1 MNLFNIYNMIKRFE
15 SFGGMDYI
23 LNTTKEVMYDLPDG
37 YTSNVY
43 VEDERLDVEIMSDTP
58 FENKSEHISLLEGKV
73 EQVTERLC
81 NIIRLC
87 EGDGLRPYV
96 VVILY
101 AKQYPFANNANMH
114 LVDQKTVSFKSDE
127 DVETKLER
135 LLDDVEALIS
145 IRMAFSLPKRV
156 SSLQEL
162 PNGPEATQTQRVLNI
177 LKTLYPI
184 VDLNINIPFV
194 SGSNSVKFIKLF
206 SDNST
211 INLTYMSLGD
221 VRQRIKNDLQ
231 ELDVEDIDATDAS
244 INKAIKIYLSSF
256 EK

>member
-1 MNLFNIYNMIKRFE
+1 MIKRFE

-23 LNTTKEVMYDLPDG
+23 LKTTKEVMYDLPDG

-43 VEDERLDVEIMSDTP
+43 VEGERLDVEIMSDTP

-81 NIIRLC
+81 NVIRLC
-87 EGDGLRPYV
+87 EGDGLKPYI

-127 DVETKLER
+127 DAETKLER

-156 SSLQEL
+156 SSFQEL

>member
-1 MNLFNIYNMIKRFE
+1 MIKRFE
-15 SFGGMDYI
+15 SFVGMDYI
-23 LNTTKEVMYDLPDG
+23 LKTTKEVMYDLPDG

-43 VEDERLDVEIMSDTP
+43 VEGERLDVEIMSDTP

-81 NIIRLC
+81 NVIRLC
-87 EGDGLRPYV
+87 EGDGLKPYV
-96 VVILY
+96 TVILY
-101 AKQYPFANNANMH
+101 AKQYSFANNANMH

-156 SSLQEL
+156 SSFQEL
-162 PNGPEATQTQRVLNI
+162 PNGPDATQTQRVLNI

-184 VDLNINIPFV
+184 VERTAIFDESTTMKMLRLYTGESSVNLHFTSMGDARTRLLRDLE
-194 SGSNSVKFIKLF
+194 
-206 SDNST
+206 
-211 INLTYMSLGD
+211 
-221 VRQRIKNDLQ
+221 
-231 ELDVEDIDATDAS
+231 ELDVEDLVESVDS
-244 INKAIKIYLSSF
+244 INMAI
-256 EK
+256 

>member
-1 MNLFNIYNMIKRFE
+1 MIKRFE

-23 LNTTKEVMYDLPDG
+23 LKTTKEVMYDLPDG

-43 VEDERLDVEIMSDTP
+43 VEGERLDVEIMSDTP

-81 NIIRLC
+81 NVIRLC
-87 EGDGLRPYV
+87 EGDGLKPYV
-96 VVILY
+96 TVILY
-101 AKQYPFANNANMH
+101 AKQYSFANNANMH
-114 LVDQKTVSFKSDE
+114 LVDQKTVGFKSDE

-156 SSLQEL
+156 SSFQEL

>member
-1 MNLFNIYNMIKRFE
+1 MIKSFE
-15 SFGGMDYI
+15 SFGGMDYL
-23 LNTTKEVMYDLPDG
+23 LNTTKEVMYELPDG

-43 VEDERLDVEIMSDTP
+43 VEGERLDVEIMSDTP
-58 FENKSEHISLLEGKV
+58 FENKSEHINLLEGKV
-73 EQVTERLC
+73 EQVAERL
-81 NIIRLC
+81 NNVIRLC
-87 EGDGLRPYV
+87 EEDGLKPYV
-96 VVILY
+96 AVILY
-101 AKQYPFANNANMH
+101 AKQYPFTNNANMH

-156 SSLQEL
+156 STFQEL
-162 PNGPEATQTQRVLNI
+162 PNGPDATQTQRVLNI

-184 VDLNINIPFV
+184 VDQNTKIPF
-194 SGSNSVKFIKLF
+194 GSESHSVKFLKLF

-231 ELDVEDIDATDAS
+231 DVEDIDATDAS
-244 INKAIKIYLSSF
+244 INKAIKIYLSNSEI

>member
-1 MNLFNIYNMIKRFE
+1 MIKRFE

-23 LNTTKEVMYDLPDG
+23 LKTTKEVMYDLPDG

-43 VEDERLDVEIMSDTP
+43 VEGERLDVEIMSDTP
-58 FENKSEHISLLEGKV
+58 FENKSEYISLIEGKV

-81 NIIRLC
+81 NVIRLC
-87 EGDGLRPYV
+87 EGDGLKPYV
-96 VVILY
+96 TVILY

-156 SSLQEL
+156 SSFQEL
-162 PNGPEATQTQRVLNI
+162 PNGPETTQVQRVLNI

-184 VDLNINIPFV
+184 VERTAVWDENLNI
-194 SGSNSVKFIKLF
+194 KMLRLF
-206 SDNST
+206 SDESSV
-211 INLTYMSLGD
+211 NLHFTSMGD
-221 VRQRIKNDLQ
+221 ARTRVLRDL
-231 ELDVEDIDATDAS
+231 EDLDVEDLDASGAS
-244 INKAIKIYLSSF
+244 INKAIKLFLEPHYKNNKI
-256 EK
+256 

>member
-1 MNLFNIYNMIKRFE
+1 
-15 SFGGMDYI
+15 MDYI
-23 LNTTKEVMYDLPDG
+23 LKTTKEVMYDLPDG

-43 VEDERLDVEIMSDTP
+43 VEGERLDVEIMSDTP

-87 EGDGLRPYV
+87 EGDGLKPYI

-127 DVETKLER
+127 DAETKLER

-156 SSLQEL
+156 SSFQEL

>member
-1 MNLFNIYNMIKRFE
+1 MIKRFE

-43 VEDERLDVEIMSDTP
+43 VEGERLDVEIMSDTP

-87 EGDGLRPYV
+87 DGDGLKPYV
-96 VVILY
+96 TVILY

-145 IRMAFSLPKRV
+145 IRMTFSLPKRV
-156 SSLQEL
+156 SSFQEL

-184 VDLNINIPFV
+184 VDQNINIPF
-194 SGSNSVKFIKLF
+194 GSESHNVMFLKLF
-206 SDNST
+206 SDESNV
-211 INLTYMSLGD
+211 NLTYMSLGD

-231 ELDVEDIDATDAS
+231 ELDVEDLDASDAS
-244 INKAIKIYLSSF
+244 INKAIKIYL
-256 EK
+256 EPYYKKTI

>member
-1 MNLFNIYNMIKRFE
+1 
-15 SFGGMDYI
+15 MDYI
-23 LNTTKEVMYDLPDG
+23 LKTTKEVMYDLPDG

-43 VEDERLDVEIMSDTP
+43 VEGERLDVEIMSDTP

-81 NIIRLC
+81 NVIRLC
-87 EGDGLRPYV
+87 EGDGLKPYV
-96 VVILY
+96 TVILY
-101 AKQYPFANNANMH
+101 AKQYSFANNANMH

-156 SSLQEL
+156 SSFQGL

>member
-1 MNLFNIYNMIKRFE
+1 
-15 SFGGMDYI
+15 MDYI
-23 LNTTKEVMYDLPDG
+23 LKTTKEVMYDLPDG

-43 VEDERLDVEIMSDTP
+43 VEGERLDVEIMSDTP

-81 NIIRLC
+81 NVIRLC
-87 EGDGLRPYV
+87 EGDGLKPYV
-96 VVILY
+96 TVILY
-101 AKQYPFANNANMH
+101 AKQYSFANNANMH

-156 SSLQEL
+156 SSFQEL

-184 VDLNINIPFV
+184 VDLNINIPLV

>member
-1 MNLFNIYNMIKRFE
+1 
-15 SFGGMDYI
+15 MDYI
-23 LNTTKEVMYDLPDG
+23 LKTTKEVMYDLPDG

-43 VEDERLDVEIMSDTP
+43 VEGERLDVEIMSDTP

-81 NIIRLC
+81 NVIRLC
-87 EGDGLRPYV
+87 EGDGLKPYV
-96 VVILY
+96 TVILY
-101 AKQYPFANNANMH
+101 AKQYSFANNANMH
-114 LVDQKTVSFKSDE
+114 LVDQKTVGFKSDE

-156 SSLQEL
+156 SSFQEL

>member
-1 MNLFNIYNMIKRFE
+1 MIKRFE

-23 LNTTKEVMYDLPDG
+23 LKTTKEVMYDLPDG

-43 VEDERLDVEIMSDTP
+43 VEGERLDVEIMSDTP

-81 NIIRLC
+81 NVIRLC
-87 EGDGLRPYV
+87 EGDGLKPYV
-96 VVILY
+96 TVILY
-101 AKQYPFANNANMH
+101 AKQYSFANNANMH

-156 SSLQEL
+156 SSFQEL